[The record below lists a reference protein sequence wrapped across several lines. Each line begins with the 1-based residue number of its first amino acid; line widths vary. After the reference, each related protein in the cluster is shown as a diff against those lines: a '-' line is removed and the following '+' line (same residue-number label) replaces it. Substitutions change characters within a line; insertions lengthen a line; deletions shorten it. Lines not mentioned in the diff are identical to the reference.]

1 MPRHVKCSRGR
12 LMTLRQPK
20 PMERKRSEGEE
31 NKMGKLGE
39 ETGMEALL
47 LAPSGA
53 PRQGQAT
60 PGVQTSDDSQ
70 FWSMNPKGTLTC
82 FPRAPV
88 PSAPWPVQAGTPT
101 FTVAPPPYG
110 AAPRGAAAPGVG
122 EGRMPRPTPVEQPLP
137 STSRRVTS
145 SKDRV
150 EGSQRRGAD
159 DETSSSGEE
168 EGRLCID
175 LPSEGER
182 RRRGQ
187 ARDQVRRAAELW
199 VIRAQ
204 ECMLSRCELEPM
216 PRSCY
221 PVFVGGPQGPPWQP
235 VDYKMLMQL
244 RKAVQEGGLTGSQ
257 AQVPIFEAYIQEE
270 VDSLRAR
277 AQADPA
283 HPLHNIPANAITG
296 KGNWSTPQ
304 EQLIL
309 PATVLVAAADL
320 GRRALERMHTLTSGS
335 PSYLNIR
342 QKPGEHFGSFA
353 DQVQTAISRSN
364 LPPETQEI
372 VLRECLRS
380 SAAPEYKAALA
391 ALPATATAGELI
403 ARGCAFGRAQEVQ
416 PLAAV
421 LSEQVAGITAALQA
435 MAVQTTPDVCF
446 RCGKGRHL
454 ARNCSQGRGQT
465 GGGSTTRCWVCGG
478 EGHRA
483 KDCTQKKTGAS
494 VTKEPSGNRKVGGDG
509 GTDPSTT
516 AMGPPDCQTKST
528 GVGHTVAWTRPGT

>member
-1 MPRHVKCSRGR
+1 MGLGVQEVVSRRKSLAKEVGITLHKKECLALLQWMLRKQCAESPTDCLQKVVLEKAGQELWEGASAGNKEALGLIPVLGTVRSVIQKDERHLNATARQVLLGTPDDTETAKTDGEQGR
-12 LMTLRQPK
+12 EQ
-20 PMERKRSEGEE
+20 SEGEE
-31 NKMGKLGE
+31 NKTGESGE
-39 ETGMEALL
+39 EMGTEAPL
-47 LAPSGA
+47 LAPLGA

-60 PGVQTSDDSQ
+60 PGVQISDDGQ

-88 PSAPWPVQAGTPT
+88 PSAPWPVQAGTPA

-122 EGRMPRPTPVEQPLP
+122 EGRMPGSSPVEQPLP

-150 EGSQRRGAD
+150 EGSQRCGAD

-168 EGRLCID
+168 EGHLCID
-175 LPSEGER
+175 LLSEGER
-182 RRRGQ
+182 RRRGR
-187 ARDQVRRAAELW
+187 ARDQVRRAGERW

-204 ECMLSRCELEPM
+204 ECMLSGCELEPM

-283 HPLHNIPANAITG
+283 HPLHNIPADAIAG

-320 GRRALERMHTLTSGS
+320 GR
-335 PSYLNIR
+335 
-342 QKPGEHFGSFA
+342 
-353 DQVQTAISRSN
+353 
-364 LPPETQEI
+364 
-372 VLRECLRS
+372 
-380 SAAPEYKAALA
+380 
-391 ALPATATAGELI
+391 
-403 ARGCAFGRAQEVQ
+403 
-416 PLAAV
+416 
-421 LSEQVAGITAALQA
+421 
-435 MAVQTTPDVCF
+435 
-446 RCGKGRHL
+446 
-454 ARNCSQGRGQT
+454 
-465 GGGSTTRCWVCGG
+465 
-478 EGHRA
+478 
-483 KDCTQKKTGAS
+483 
-494 VTKEPSGNRKVGGDG
+494 
-509 GTDPSTT
+509 
-516 AMGPPDCQTKST
+516 
-528 GVGHTVAWTRPGT
+528 